1 MGRTDDRAQ
10 VLRRPLSARLAGGR
24 LALLGAVAESDD
36 PGRVRAFF
44 ASGTAR
50 DEFAPLPGEGHA
62 EALEIREVSGGVL
75 YDARATGPVRLEL
88 ADGTAAEIRPDPQE
102 RAVLA
107 GRNVL
112 LAFRLDEPPEVVADW
127 LAYHTR
133 HHGADA
139 ALIVNRAPLE
149 TGHAAFAKG
158 LQAALGAAGIA
169 PIVVLVE
176 PDMPLG
182 KPGLG
187 PETHPFLAPDA
198 PGKDRMER
206 PAPDPWRSQLGE
218 ALVLELLKWRW
229 LGDARAVLLLDCCD
243 ILAPRPADMPT
254 AFDLCDSARNGVI
267 LMAGHRIYPWRVR
280 NDQPARFGDHICR
293 QFDARRG
300 IARWGVAPR
309 KAGID
314 NTWRTIRVSYAKP
327 DPGVVVPF
335 LRAMAIRVP
344 GRASSELAP
353 KTSLIED
360 PALVALATDAFGWK
374 PVRAPAS
381 ERRQPVPGRNRT
393 AIVTTMK
400 NEGPFILEWLAYH
413 RAIGV
418 QDFLIYTND
427 CTDGTDTFLMLL
439 QDKGLVQHR
448 ANPYR
453 PGDALKPQHAALQA
467 AETEPLIQNADWA
480 ICMDVDEFIDIKL
493 GDGRL
498 ETLYAAME
506 TALPGANMISLTW
519 RLFGNADV
527 RDYSDRFL
535 LEQFPLAAPEMMRK
549 PHQAWGFK
557 TLFRNIDLYKK
568 LGVHRPKGLK
578 PDLWDQ
584 VLWLN
589 GSGKRMPKEMFRNGW
604 RSTTDTYGYDWVQ
617 LNHYAVRSAESF
629 LVKRD
634 RGRVNHVDRDQ
645 GLHYWFRMNHNV
657 VHEPSIQARIPMLR
671 AEYDRLLS
679 DPEIRA
685 AHQGCVAAHRAKIA
699 ELRATPNYQAFY
711 AELTGPRME
720 TLSRRTPHFGSAVF
734 NAGPQVIPDEVALA
748 PTLAPDFFFTV
759 DHAGEAEH

>member
-1 MGRTDDRAQ
+1 MAASDRTAR
-10 VLRRPLSARLAGGR
+10 VLRRPLSARLAGGH
-24 LALLGAVAESDD
+24 LALLGAVAEPGD

-44 ASGTAR
+44 AAGTDRAA
-50 DEFAPLPGEGHA
+50 FAPLPGPGFA

-75 YDARATGPVRLEL
+75 YDARATGPVRLALVE
-88 ADGTAAEIRPDPQE
+88 GAAEIVAEPQE
-102 RAVLA
+102 RGVLA

-127 LAYHTR
+127 LAYHVR
-133 HHGADA
+133 HHGADG
-139 ALIVNRAPLE
+139 ALIVNRAPPE
-149 TGHAAFAKG
+149 TGHAAFADG
-158 LQAALGAAGIA
+158 LQAALGDLAAT
-169 PIVVLVE
+169 VVLVE

-182 KPGLG
+182 KPGSG

-198 PGKDRMER
+198 PGKDRMEP

-229 LGDARAVLLLDCCD
+229 LAEARAVLLLDCCD
-243 ILAPRPADMPT
+243 ILAPRTDGTPT
-254 AFDLCDSARNGVI
+254 AFDLCDRAKNGVV

-280 NDQPARFGDHICR
+280 SGQPARFGDHICR

-300 IARWGVAPR
+300 IARWGVAPQ
-309 KAGID
+309 KAGLD
-314 NTWRTIRVSYAKP
+314 NTWRAIRVSYARP
-327 DPGVVVPF
+327 DPGTVVPF

-360 PALVALATDAFGWK
+360 PGLVALATETFGWK

-381 ERRQPVPGRNRT
+381 DRRMPVPGRNRT

-418 QDFLIYTND
+418 EDFLIYTND

-439 QDKGLVQHR
+439 QNKGLVQHR
-448 ANPYR
+448 VNPYR

-467 AETEPLIQNADWA
+467 AETEPLIRNADWA

-498 ETLYAAME
+498 PTLYAAME
-506 TALPGANMISLTW
+506 AALPGANMISLTW
-519 RLFGNADV
+519 RLFGNAHV
-527 RDYSDRFL
+527 RGYQDRFL

-557 TLFRNIDLYKK
+557 TLFRNIEIYKK

-584 VLWLN
+584 VRWLN
-589 GSGKRMPKEMFRNGW
+589 GSGKRMPREMFRNGW
-604 RSTTDTYGYDWVQ
+604 RSTTETYGYDWVQ

-657 VHEPSIQARIPMLR
+657 VEERSIQSRLPLLQ
-671 AEYDRLLS
+671 AEYDRLLA

-685 AHQGCVAAHRAKIA
+685 AHEGCVAAHRAKIA
-699 ELRATPNYQAFY
+699 ELRATPNYEAFY

-720 TLSRRTPHFGSAVF
+720 TLSRRTPHFGSSVF
-734 NAGPQVIPDEVALA
+734 NAGPQAIPDEVALA
-748 PTLAPDFFFTV
+748 PDLPPDFFFTV
-759 DHAGEAEH
+759 HHAGAAEH